1 MPHDNEKE
9 SRTLIQEALQDPL
22 VRIPAPLKPA
32 YYAHQKT
39 AHFKIFTTGQFIRTA
54 GICLLYPRRYS
65 GAA

>member
-32 YYAHQKT
+32 YYAHQKKQN
-39 AHFKIFTTGQFIRTA
+39 HLKRN
-54 GICLLYPRRYS
+54 
-65 GAA
+65 